1 MDVFVE
7 QGIEH
12 IFVCSGGG
20 RLVVGQKGHVERAD
34 GVILDNLLHGA
45 DMVCVRVRGDNGI
58 ERCDAERL
66 KVAFDGLSRF
76 AGAGINKHVVIGA
89 DLN

>member
-1 MDVFVE
+1 
-7 QGIEH
+7 
-12 IFVCSGGG
+12 
-20 RLVVGQKGHVERAD
+20 
-34 GVILDNLLHGA
+34 
-45 DMVCVRVRGDNGI
+45 MVCVRVRGDNGI

-76 AGAGINKHVVIGA
+76 AGAGINEHVVIGA